1 MGKFRNVFFG
11 GYQKA
16 EVDEYVESLLYEL
29 ERAKSGEGKEGAQKE
44 KELEEAK
51 ANLQREQ
58 EEKNQLLKQLSEMKA
73 QLESSQTDK
82 DKELREVK
90 EQLNEYQNKY
100 SYDVFADMLS
110 SAKKDADQLINSARE
125 NSEQLTS
132 TARENAEQLTI
143 AAQKNAEQILNEARE
158 NADKITMD
166 AQVDARIYR
175 QKVEKELK
183 AQEEENGKKFMLAK
197 YRLMEYLEALNRSQ
211 SQLIKTYNE
220 LGEIVKK
227 MPVQIEDALE
237 TQKGDPLEKT
247 PEDNE

>member
-16 EVDEYVESLLYEL
+16 EVDEYVESLLSEL

-73 QLESSQTDK
+73 KLESSQTDK
-82 DKELREVK
+82 NKELREVK

-125 NSEQLTS
+125 NAEQLTS
-132 TARENAEQLTI
+132 TAKE
-143 AAQKNAEQILNEARE
+143 NAEQILNEARE
-158 NADKITMD
+158 NADRITMD

-247 PEDNE
+247 LEDNE

>member
-16 EVDEYVESLLYEL
+16 EVDEYVESLLSEL
-29 ERAKSGEGKEGAQKE
+29 ERAKSGEGQEGAQKE

-73 QLESSQTDK
+73 KLESSQTDK

-125 NSEQLTS
+125 NAEQLTS
-132 TARENAEQLTI
+132 TAKE
-143 AAQKNAEQILNEARE
+143 NAEQILNEARE
-158 NADKITMD
+158 NADRITMD

-183 AQEEENGKKFMLAK
+183 AQEEENGKKFMVAK

-227 MPVQIEDALE
+227 IPVQIEDALE

>member
-125 NSEQLTS
+125 NAEQLTS
-132 TARENAEQLTI
+132 TAKE
-143 AAQKNAEQILNEARE
+143 NAEQILNEARE
-158 NADKITMD
+158 NADRITMD

-247 PEDNE
+247 SEDNE

>member
-16 EVDEYVESLLYEL
+16 EVDEYVESLLSEL

-73 QLESSQTDK
+73 KLESSQTDK
-82 DKELREVK
+82 NKELREVK

-125 NSEQLTS
+125 NAEQLTS
-132 TARENAEQLTI
+132 TAKE
-143 AAQKNAEQILNEARE
+143 NAEQILNEARE

-183 AQEEENGKKFMLAK
+183 AQEEENGKKFMVAK

-227 MPVQIEDALE
+227 MPVQMEDALE

>member
-16 EVDEYVESLLYEL
+16 EVDEYVESLLSEL

-58 EEKNQLLKQLSEMKA
+58 EEKSQLLKQLSEMKA
-73 QLESSQTDK
+73 KLESSQTDK

-125 NSEQLTS
+125 NAEQLTS
-132 TARENAEQLTI
+132 TAKE
-143 AAQKNAEQILNEARE
+143 NAEQILNEARE
-158 NADKITMD
+158 NADRITMD

-183 AQEEENGKKFMLAK
+183 AQEEENGKKFMVAK

-227 MPVQIEDALE
+227 MPVQMEDALE
-237 TQKGDPLEKT
+237 TQKGDPLERT

>member
-82 DKELREVK
+82 DKELQEVK

-125 NSEQLTS
+125 NAEQLTS
-132 TARENAEQLTI
+132 TAKE
-143 AAQKNAEQILNEARE
+143 NAEQILNEARE
-158 NADKITMD
+158 NADRITMD

-183 AQEEENGKKFMLAK
+183 AQEEENGKKFMVAK

-227 MPVQIEDALE
+227 MPVQMEDALE

>member
-16 EVDEYVESLLYEL
+16 EVDEYVESLLSEL

-73 QLESSQTDK
+73 KLESSQTDK

-125 NSEQLTS
+125 NAEQLTS
-132 TARENAEQLTI
+132 TAKE
-143 AAQKNAEQILNEARE
+143 NAEQILNEARE
-158 NADKITMD
+158 NADRITMD

-183 AQEEENGKKFMLAK
+183 AQEEENGKKFMVAK

>member
-16 EVDEYVESLLYEL
+16 EVDEYVESLLSEL

-125 NSEQLTS
+125 NAEQLTS
-132 TARENAEQLTI
+132 TAKE
-143 AAQKNAEQILNEARE
+143 NAEQILNEARE
-158 NADKITMD
+158 NADRITMD

-183 AQEEENGKKFMLAK
+183 AQEEENGKKFMVAK

-227 MPVQIEDALE
+227 MPVQMEDALE

>member
-82 DKELREVK
+82 DKELQEVK

-125 NSEQLTS
+125 NAEQLTS
-132 TARENAEQLTI
+132 TAKE
-143 AAQKNAEQILNEARE
+143 NAEQILNEARE
-158 NADKITMD
+158 NADRITMD

-183 AQEEENGKKFMLAK
+183 AQEEENGKKFMVAK

-247 PEDNE
+247 SEDNE